1 MRKSRKLW
9 LEARHK
15 TNVFCNHE
23 PENVVADWL
32 LFDVYVRKQLKQMLV
47 AMPIEFA
54 LKIRMELS
62 KVVQRGKPHDHA
74 AKLRRIGVEERGK
87 SREALRKAFQQNI
100 RDGGHVQQMVD
111 EGMGLRCSVYCFAGL
126 RPE

>member
-15 TNVFCNHE
+15 TDVFCNHE

-32 LFDVYVRKQLKQMLV
+32 LFDVYVRKQLTQMLV

-62 KVVQRGKPHDHA
+62 KVVQRGKPF
-74 AKLRRIGVEERGK
+74 K
-87 SREALRKAFQQNI
+87 ALRKAFQQNI